1 MKTAGI
7 GDRLSVLDG
16 FQRLAILHNATLAI
30 VPPKEALG
38 GGHNYNK
45 NVASWW
51 DDYFLDQPPL
61 VNKYTS
67 KCLSGK
73 ITYTKNPDFINTK
86 SYYDIFGKELLP
98 VPDNVRESFLSGYGP
113 LCLHLDFDYYAMKYG
128 LGEDRP
134 QYHWIR
140 DPNVMGYSRKA
151 GNKVRSL
158 FNDLVKNVKL
168 LRKPYNSVHIR
179 RSDKAKNCNDVEKTL
194 LKIKSMNAENPENKK
209 YPWLVLTDG
218 DELYIQEFIKKAKK
232 ENIKLL
238 MEHNLYPHMGIDAQN
253 DNYLKYAILT
263 CLHAFAYNRLET
275 FHTIKWSSCGYIE
288 DPGQT
293 SFICDKPHK

>member
-1 MKTAGI
+1 
-7 GDRLSVLDG
+7 
-16 FQRLAILHNATLAI
+16 
-30 VPPKEALG
+30 
-38 GGHNYNK
+38 
-45 NVASWW
+45 
-51 DDYFLDQPPL
+51 
-61 VNKYTS
+61 
-67 KCLSGK
+67 
-73 ITYTKNPDFINTK
+73 
-86 SYYDIFGKELLP
+86 
-98 VPDNVRESFLSGYGP
+98 
-113 LCLHLDFDYYAMKYG
+113 MKYG

-140 DPNVMGYSRKA
+140 NSDVNGYSRKA

-158 FNDLVKNVKL
+158 FNDLVKKVEL

-238 MEHNLYPHMGIDAQN
+238 MEHNLYPQMGIDAQN
-253 DNYLKYAILT
+253 DNCLKFAILT